1 MSPPDSE
8 ELEAIE
14 IQLLLEAVFR
24 RYGFDFRNYAYP
36 SIRRRVWSTVY
47 MEGLQTISELQGKL
61 LHDTACMERFLL
73 AVSINVTTM
82 FRDASF
88 YRAFQRLE
96 GAAPHRWRQA
106 RAGRR
111 T

>member
-1 MSPPDSE
+1 MSAPPDSE

-36 SIRRRVWSTVY
+36 SIRRRIWSSVH

-61 LHDTACMERFLL
+61 LHDRACM
-73 AVSINVTTM
+73 
-82 FRDASF
+82 
-88 YRAFQRLE
+88 
-96 GAAPHRWRQA
+96 
-106 RAGRR
+106 
-111 T
+111 